1 MLSEFSDFFRTPYV
15 DQHAKEVPKNIV
27 FGGAPFRCPAK
38 AFKDTVPTMRQS
50 TLQIGICFY
59 SPVCQG
65 IIVKSDFLKGKNI
78 LTSFHFSY
86 GGGEM

>member
-38 AFKDTVPTMRQS
+38 AFKDTVRNNTFRRGGP
-50 TLQIGICFY
+50 L
-59 SPVCQG
+59 
-65 IIVKSDFLKGKNI
+65 
-78 LTSFHFSY
+78 SFIRSLSANS
-86 GGGEM
+86 

>member
-38 AFKDTVPTMRQS
+38 AFKDTVFINACSWVISVAIT
-50 TLQIGICFY
+50 
-59 SPVCQG
+59 
-65 IIVKSDFLKGKNI
+65 FLGV
-78 LTSFHFSY
+78 
-86 GGGEM
+86 G